1 MGIRYIS
8 KKHIPRRTFLR
19 GAGVAIG
26 LPLLDS
32 MIPAQTPLSKT
43 AAVPPKRFLGI
54 WHPHGAA
61 PGYWSPQQEGANFEF
76 SFITKPLE
84 PFRNRVTLISGMDM
98 PEAMANTEEPGGD
111 HARGAVLLSAARPR
125 RNAVSPYLGIT
136 VDQLVAQKFGQDT
149 ILESIQLGVEE
160 DGNFGN
166 CNWGYSCAYTNCI
179 SWSSPVQP
187 LPTEVN
193 PRVAFERL
201 FGDGTNPEERRTGR
215 SETASILDSVS
226 QEISHFKTKLGSGDK
241 AKLETYLDN
250 VREIERRIKIAS
262 DRTVK
267 EPTSEIPFGLPENKT
282 VHYRLMYDLLALAF
296 EGDLTRSATYML
308 GKDLSGSSFPDSGFN
323 GGWHGS
329 SHHGDKP
336 DNVASYSKMNRY
348 HVQNLAYFADK
359 LAKTPEGD
367 GTLLDHILIYKGS
380 NMGNSHRHAH
390 VKVPIIL
397 LGGLDGT
404 LKGNRHFVFPDNTE
418 RTSNMLLA
426 VLHKY
431 GIEDFPTYDAA
442 GRVKGTS
449 KSFGSSTKPISL

>member
-1 MGIRYIS
+1 M
-8 KKHIPRRTFLR
+8 R
-19 GAGVAIG
+19 GAGVTLG

-32 MIPAQTPLSKT
+32 MVPAQTPLGKT
-43 AAVPPKRFLGI
+43 AAAPVRRFIGI

-61 PGYWSPQQEGANFEF
+61 PGYWSPQQEGSNFEF

-125 RNAVSPYLGIT
+125 RNAVSPYLGVTI
-136 VDQLVAQKFGQDT
+136 DQLIAKKYGQDT

-166 CNWGYSCAYTNCI
+166 CNWGYSCAYTNSVSWI
-179 SWSSPVQP
+179 SPTQP

-201 FGDGTNPEERRTGR
+201 FGDGASPEERRTGR
-215 SETASILDSVS
+215 KQSASILDSVT
-226 QEISHFKTKLGSGDK
+226 QEIAFFKKPLGAGDRSR
-241 AKLETYLDN
+241 LDTYLEN
-250 VREIERRIKIAS
+250 IREIERRIKIAMEA
-262 DRTVK
+262 TVK
-267 EPTSEIPFGLPENKT
+267 EPNEEIPFGLPENKS

-308 GKDLSGSSFPDSGFN
+308 GKDLSGASFPDSGFN

-336 DNVASYSKMNRY
+336 ENVANYAKMNRY

-359 LAKTPEGD
+359 LSKIPDGD
-367 GTLLDHILIYKGS
+367 GGSVLDHILIYKGS

-397 LGGLDGT
+397 LGGIDGNFRGIAT
-404 LKGNRHFVFPDNTE
+404 SYS
-418 RTSNMLLA
+418 RTTRS
-426 VLHKY
+426 
-431 GIEDFPTYDAA
+431 
-442 GRVKGTS
+442 GTR
-449 KSFGSSTKPISL
+449 ICC

>member
-1 MGIRYIS
+1 MFIT
-8 KKHIPRRTFLR
+8 KKFIPRRTFLR
-19 GAGVAIG
+19 GAGVSLG

-32 MIPAQTPLSKT
+32 MIPAQMPLSKT
-43 AAVPPKRFLGI
+43 AAAPVRRFLGI

-61 PGYWSPQQEGANFEF
+61 PGYWSPQQEGSNFEF

-84 PFRNRVTLISGMDM
+84 PFRNRVTFISGMDM

-125 RNAVSPYLGIT
+125 RNAVSPYLGVTI
-136 VDQLVAQKFGQDT
+136 DQLIAKKYGQDT

-166 CNWGYSCAYTNCI
+166 CNWGYSCAYTNSVSWI
-179 SWSSPVQP
+179 SPTQP

-201 FGDGTNPEERRTGR
+201 FGDGGSPEERRTGR
-215 SETASILDSVS
+215 KQSASILDSVT
-226 QEISHFKTKLGSGDK
+226 QEIAFFRKPLGAGDRSR
-241 AKLETYLDN
+241 LDTYLEN
-250 VREIERRIKIAS
+250 IREIERRIRIAMEA
-262 DRTVK
+262 TVK
-267 EPTSEIPFGLPENKT
+267 EPNEEIPFGLPENKN

-308 GKDLSGSSFPDSGFN
+308 GKDLSGASFPESGFN

-336 DNVASYSKMNRY
+336 ENVANYAKMNRY

-359 LAKTPEGD
+359 LSRIPDGD
-367 GTLLDHILIYKGS
+367 GGSILDHILIYKGS

-397 LGGLDGT
+397 LGGIDG
-404 LKGNRHFVFPDNTE
+404 KFQGNRHIVFPDNTE
-418 RTSNMLLA
+418 RHSNMLLS

-431 GIEDFPTYDAA
+431 GIERVPAFDAG
-442 GRVKGTS
+442 GRRTGEIE
-449 KSFGSSTKPISL
+449 SFGSSTKPIPL

>member
-1 MGIRYIS
+1 MFIE
-8 KKHIPRRTFLR
+8 KKFIPRRTFLR
-19 GAGVAIG
+19 GAGITLG

-32 MIPAQTPLSKT
+32 MVPAQTPLGKT
-43 AAVPPKRFLGI
+43 AAAPVRRFMGI

-61 PGYWSPQQEGANFEF
+61 PGYWSPQQEGSNFEF

-84 PFRNRVTLISGMDM
+84 PFRNRVTFISGMDM
-98 PEAMANTEEPGGD
+98 PEAMANTDEPGGD

-136 VDQLVAQKFGQDT
+136 IDQLIAKKYGQDT

-166 CNWGYSCAYTNCI
+166 CNWGYSCAYTNSVSWI
-179 SWSSPVQP
+179 SPTQP

-201 FGDGTNPEERRTGR
+201 FGDGGSPEERRTGR
-215 SETASILDSVS
+215 KQSASILDSVT
-226 QEISHFKTKLGSGDK
+226 QEIAFFKKPLGAGDRSR
-241 AKLETYLDN
+241 LDTYLEN
-250 VREIERRIKIAS
+250 IREIERRIKIAMEA
-262 DRTVK
+262 TVK
-267 EPTSEIPFGLPENKT
+267 EPSEEIPFGLPENKN

-308 GKDLSGSSFPDSGFN
+308 GKDLSGASFPESGFN

-336 DNVASYSKMNRY
+336 ENVANYAKMNRY

-359 LAKTPEGD
+359 LSKIPDGD
-367 GTLLDHILIYKGS
+367 GGSVLDHILIYKGS

-397 LGGLDGT
+397 LGGIDGNF
-404 LKGNRHFVFPDNTE
+404 KGNRHIVFPDNTE
-418 RTSNMLLA
+418 RHSNMLLS

-431 GIEDFPTYDAA
+431 GIEKVPAFDAS
-442 GRVKGTS
+442 GRRTGEIE
-449 KSFGSSTKPISL
+449 SFGSSTKPILL

>member
-1 MGIRYIS
+1 MFIE
-8 KKHIPRRTFLR
+8 KKFIPRRTFLR
-19 GAGVAIG
+19 GAGITLG

-32 MIPAQTPLSKT
+32 MVPAQTPLGKT
-43 AAVPPKRFLGI
+43 AAAPVRRFMGI

-61 PGYWSPQQEGANFEF
+61 PGYWSPQQEGSNFEF

-84 PFRNRVTLISGMDM
+84 PFRNRVTFISGMDM

-125 RNAVSPYLGIT
+125 RNAVSPYLGVT
-136 VDQLVAQKFGQDT
+136 LDQLIAKKYGQDT

-166 CNWGYSCAYTNCI
+166 CNWGYSCAYTNSVSWI
-179 SWSSPVQP
+179 SPTQP

-201 FGDGTNPEERRTGR
+201 FGDGGSPEERRTGR
-215 SETASILDSVS
+215 KQSASILDSVT
-226 QEISHFKTKLGSGDK
+226 QEIAFFKKPLGAGDRSR
-241 AKLETYLDN
+241 LDTYLEN
-250 VREIERRIKIAS
+250 IREIERRIKIAMEA
-262 DRTVK
+262 TVK
-267 EPTSEIPFGLPENKT
+267 EPSEEIPFGLPENKN

-308 GKDLSGSSFPDSGFN
+308 GKDLSGASFPESGFN

-336 DNVASYSKMNRY
+336 DNVANYAKMNRY

-359 LAKTPEGD
+359 LSKIPDGD
-367 GTLLDHILIYKGS
+367 GGSVLDHILIYKGS

-397 LGGLDGT
+397 LGGIDG
-404 LKGNRHFVFPDNTE
+404 KFQGNRHIVFPDNTE
-418 RTSNMLLA
+418 RHSNMLLS

-431 GIEDFPTYDAA
+431 GIEKVPAFDAS
-442 GRVKGTS
+442 GRRTGEIA
-449 KSFGSSTKPISL
+449 SFGSSTKPIPL

>member
-1 MGIRYIS
+1 MFLT
-8 KKHIPRRTFLR
+8 KKFIPRRTFLR
-19 GAGVAIG
+19 GAGVTLG

-32 MIPAQTPLSKT
+32 MIPAQTPLNQT
-43 AAVPPKRFLGI
+43 AAVPVRRFLGI

-61 PGYWSPQQEGANFEF
+61 PGYWSPLQQGANFEF

-98 PEAMANTEEPGGD
+98 PESMATTDEPGGD
-111 HARGAVLLSAARPR
+111 HARGAALLSVTRPR
-125 RNAVSPYLGIT
+125 RNAVSPYLGVT
-136 VDQLVAQKFGQDT
+136 LDQLVAKKYGRDT

-166 CNWGYSCAYTNCI
+166 CNWGYSCAYTNSI
-179 SWSSPVQP
+179 SWSSPTQP

-201 FGDGTNPEERRTGR
+201 FGDGMSPEKRRLGR
-215 SETASILDSVS
+215 KQNASILDSVTS
-226 QEISHFKTKLGSGDK
+226 EIAAFKKPLGVGDRG
-241 AKLETYLDN
+241 KLETYLEN
-250 VREIERRIKIAS
+250 IREIERHIEIAMNS
-262 DRTVK
+262 SVK
-267 EPTSEIPFGLPENKT
+267 EPSSEIPFGLPESKQL
-282 VHYRLMYDLLALAF
+282 HYRLMYDLLALAF
-296 EGDLTRSATYML
+296 EGDLTRAATFML
-308 GKDLSGSSFPDSGFN
+308 GKDLSGASFPESGYN

-336 DNVASYSKMNRY
+336 ENVANYAKMNRY
-348 HVQNLAYFADK
+348 HVQNLAYFAEK
-359 LAKTPEGD
+359 LNKIPDGD
-367 GTLLDHILIYKGS
+367 GGSILDHILIYKGS

-397 LGGLDGT
+397 LGGLDGHFE
-404 LKGNRHFVFPDNTE
+404 GNRHIAFPDNTE

-431 GIEDFPTYDAA
+431 GIEQFPKYDAS
-442 GRVKGTS
+442 GRQTGWIN
-449 KSFGSSTKPISL
+449 SFGSSTKPISL